1 MFDRKSRAA
10 RRVLHGSRRGG
21 RPPWRLA
28 ALLAIAAFAADA
40 QSAGDPEPAPAK
52 ESGSE
57 TRYAVSLTEEGS
69 TAVDLDAP
77 GPHQGNLLLLSP
89 SFSWRYADR
98 WRFSTSLAAYARTQG
113 DTHAILRV
121 KETYVGYS
129 VGDFDFSAGKR
140 LVRWGTGYAFTA
152 TGILDPPRIATDP
165 TDHLNLNQGREMITA
180 DWISGKHDVTVA
192 WADAG
197 LLSTHRP
204 GMRET
209 TAIRYNTLVDGFDST
224 LIVAHDRGGATFA
237 GGNFTR
243 VFGDRVELHG
253 ELAYRDGTAV
263 LFGGKYTTASGI
275 TTIAEFY
282 TPPNNAYY
290 RNPAMPPSVGRQH
303 YGFVR
308 VNKARLRELPGWKEW
323 DLSVSLVANLDD
335 RSRIAVFDAGRR
347 FGDRFYAYLRAQTP
361 GGKWH
366 SEYGMIPYS
375 ALVSVGVS
383 FQM

>member
-1 MFDRKSRAA
+1 MTSPKELPTMS
-10 RRVLHGSRRGG
+10 L
-21 RPPWRLA
+21 RLGYIA
-28 ALLAIAAFAADA
+28 TLLAITAVA
-40 QSAGDPEPAPAK
+40 QSCGDPEPAPAK
-52 ESGSE
+52 ESRVE
-57 TRYAVSLTEEGS
+57 TRYAASLTEEAGM
-69 TAVDLDAP
+69 AVNLDTP
-77 GPHQGNLLLLSP
+77 EPDKGNLLLLSP
-89 SFSWRYADR
+89 SFSWRYAER

-129 VGDFDFSAGKR
+129 AGDFDFSAGKR

-152 TGILDPPRIATDP
+152 TGILDPPRVATDP
-165 TDHLNLNQGREMITA
+165 ADHLNLNEGREMIKA
-180 DWISGKHDVTVA
+180 DWIHGKHDITFA

-197 LLSTHRP
+197 LLSRHRP

-209 TAIRYNTLVDGFDST
+209 TAVRYNTLVDGFDST

-253 ELAYRDGTAV
+253 ELAYRQGTAV

-275 TTIAEFY
+275 TAIAEFY

-290 RNPAMPPSVGRQH
+290 RNPAMPPSVGRPH

-308 VNKARLRELPGWKEW
+308 ASKSRLRELPGWKEW
-323 DLSVSLVANLDD
+323 DVSAGLVANLDD
-335 RSRIAVFDAGRR
+335 HSRIAVFDAGRR
-347 FGDRFYAYLRAQTP
+347 FGDHFYAYLRAQTP

-366 SEYGMIPYS
+366 SEYGTIPYS
-375 ALVSVGVS
+375 ALISVGVS